1 MSSVLRPDGPFSERY
16 LVGVSTDISN
26 GQPEPSESPCCQDK
40 SSPCCDLER
49 GSAEVERNIAGST
62 DTSQSPCCEGKLS
75 PCCDE
80 SCLDR
85 LALRECENEE
95 RCNDTSSS
103 HGLASKHCDG
113 RKDGKACEHHT
124 HITQEKFAMSLGGL
138 GCICR
143 ILLALGQK
151 SCCMPQKVEKHSMER
166 ANSCSSTASRS
177 SVDSCC
183 RSCCSAGQRR
193 SIDSIINVKVKL
205 TDNNPPEPCSGP
217 NDGSVVSLQDDDC
230 CGEDCCAEDQP
241 KEIIEMPKRYVP
253 ASPATDLEIGGS
265 GIEHVSLSVSGMTCT
280 GCETKL
286 KRALAQIDSIKH
298 LKTSLVLSRAE
309 FDLDLSIGTL
319 EDVMKRLER
328 ATEFKCEKIT
338 DQGASIDVITPINAV
353 DLVKQDW
360 PFGVT
365 DIKITSKTSACVRYD
380 PKVVGARDLIERGW
394 AMPLKLAPLLADPT
408 LEAGRKHVRH
418 FGYMTLLS
426 IALTIPVLVLAWA
439 PLPKKD
445 IAYGSVSLALATIVQ
460 IVIAGP
466 FYTKAL
472 KSLVF
477 SRVIEMDLLIVLSTS
492 AAYIFSIISFAF
504 LASGHPLSTGEFF
517 ETSTLLVTLIMVGRY
532 VAALSRQKAVQSISV
547 QSLQTPT
554 ALIVDE
560 QGVSEREIDA
570 RLLQYGDFLK
580 IIPDSRVPTDGTII
594 SGFSTIDESMITGE
608 SKPVEKS
615 MKFSVIAGS
624 INNSGTLIARIT
636 RLPNENT
643 ISTIANMVD
652 EAKLSKP
659 QIQEIADRVASWFVP
674 VVMVLTIIT
683 FAIWIAVGM
692 VVQGRSGAEAAIQA
706 ITYAI
711 TVLIISCPCSIGLA
725 VPMVIVIT
733 SGVAA
738 EHGVVF
744 KSAQSIEVAHKAA
757 HVVFD
762 KTGTLTEG
770 KLTVTAEE
778 YMAEEQAVTVSLLL
792 GLVRSIKHP
801 VSIAVATHLQAKTG
815 IVTNVF
821 DIVSV
826 VGKGVEGRSPSGQVL
841 RAGNSHWLGLS
852 SDPRVIS
859 ILSRGLS
866 AFCFTVDGSLSAIFG
881 LAEDIL
887 RPDAISTITQLRTWG
902 IAVHILSGDD
912 DGPVRAIASKLD
924 VPEDNVRSRCSP
936 AEKAAYIK
944 TLCTAPVESF
954 PMPSASS
961 NAPVVIFC
969 GDGTNDAVALAQA
982 SIGIHI
988 SSSSASLAEVSRSV
1002 ATVIL
1007 LQPRLAG
1014 ILDIICLSRR
1024 ATQRIT
1030 YNFIWS
1036 AIYNLFAITLGAG
1049 VFSAAGGVKIPPA
1062 LAGLGELVSVLP
1074 VVAAAVA
1081 LRWERI
1087 RK

>member
-1 MSSVLRPDGPFSERY
+1 MSNVLRSDGPLSERY
-16 LVGVSTDISN
+16 LVGVSTDVSN

-40 SSPCCDLER
+40 SSPCCDIER
-49 GSAEVERNIAGST
+49 GSAKVKRNITVST
-62 DTSQSPCCEGKLS
+62 ETSQSPCCEGKLS

-95 RCNDTSSS
+95 NDTSSS
-103 HGLASKHCDG
+103 DKHCKG

-151 SCCMPQKVEKHSMER
+151 SCCMPQKVEKQPRER

-183 RSCCSAGQRR
+183 RSCCSTGQRR
-193 SIDSIINVKVKL
+193 SIDSSTNVKVKL
-205 TDNNPPEPCSGP
+205 TNNNPTEPCSGP
-217 NDGSVVSLQDDDC
+217 NDDSVVSLQDDDC

-241 KEIIEMPKRYVP
+241 KEITEMPKRYVP
-253 ASPATDLEIGGS
+253 AATDLETGGS
-265 GIEHVSLSVSGMTCT
+265 GMEHVNLSVSGMTCT

-286 KRALAQIDSIKH
+286 QRALAQIDSIKN

-338 DQGASIDVITPINAV
+338 DQGASIDVITPSNAV

-365 DIKITSKTSACVRYD
+365 DMKITSKTSACVHYD

-492 AAYIFSIISFAF
+492 AAYIFSIFSFAF
-504 LASGHPLSTGEFF
+504 LVSGHPLSTGEFF

-580 IIPDSRVPTDGTII
+580 IIPDSRVPTDGTVI

-643 ISTIANMVD
+643 ISTIAKMVD

-674 VVMVLTIIT
+674 VVMVFTIIT
-683 FAIWIAVGM
+683 FAIWIAVGI
-692 VVQGRSGAEAAIQA
+692 VVQGRSGTEAAIQA

-711 TVLIISCPCSIGLA
+711 TVLIISCPCAIGLA

-744 KSAQSIEVAHKAA
+744 KSAQSIEVAHKTA

-770 KLTVTAEE
+770 KLTVAAEE
-778 YMAEEQAVTVSLLL
+778 YMAEEHGVTASLLL
-792 GLVRSIKHP
+792 GLVGSIKHP

-815 IVTNVF
+815 IVTNVS

-826 VGKGVEGRSPSGQVL
+826 VGKGVEGMSPSGQVL
-841 RAGNSHWLGLS
+841 RAGNSHWLGLGS
-852 SDPRVIS
+852 NPRVIS

-887 RPDAISTITQLRTWG
+887 RPDAMSTITQLRTWG
-902 IAVHILSGDD
+902 IAIHILSGDD
-912 DGPVRAIASKLD
+912 DGPVRAIASQLD

-944 TLCTAPVESF
+944 ALCTAPVESF
-954 PMPSASS
+954 AMPYASS

-1024 ATQRIT
+1024 ATQRIA